1 MKKRILLALLALSGA
16 QLSHAQAVKPQSAPG
31 HTTVCYAST
40 KNAYTRIAPP
50 EKFLRDQALK
60 RRAPA
65 AANIIVTYSGF
76 PDDAKAA
83 FQFAVD
89 IWASELKSTV
99 PIHISATWTTLG
111 TGVLGSAGPATY
123 YRNISGAPQN
133 NVWYPIALAEK
144 IAGEELNGASSPD
157 IVARFN
163 SSFNWY
169 LRTDGNTPTGRYD
182 LVSVVLHELGHGLGF
197 VDSMDKTGATG
208 SQGFSGLPTSYDTF
222 VENATGQRLTNTT
235 IFPNPSTA
243 LGTQLTSATG
253 LYFNSPLA
261 KAVNNNTRPA
271 LYAPRTFSPGSS
283 IAHLDED
290 TYVEGDQ
297 NSLMTPNIGAAEAIH
312 SPGPITLRMF
322 DDIGWFNTAIR
333 HTPLRDTET
342 AQNYVVRAT
351 IESDG
356 TVKAG
361 STKLVYSVDNAP
373 DVTVNLTATG
383 QGSEYTATIPNPGL
397 NHTVRY
403 YLTASDNETNR
414 TYNAP
419 GKPAPGITT
428 QTRYS
433 FKIGADVTAPEVVHE
448 APGFLFLNQL
458 PFQLVVLADD
468 NVGVASVT
476 VEYSVNGVAQTPI
489 QLAKTD
495 EYTYTGT
502 LNPTGIQA
510 GDVITYRV
518 VVQDV
523 SAARN
528 KTTNPDTGVYTVNVV
543 TLKPAQVTYVNQ
555 LNSTT
560 PLDFVGNGFS
570 ITTPSGFSNAAI
582 HSQHPYPDGAD
593 ENDES
598 NYIYQLLVPI
608 RVQESSTEATVKF
621 DEIVLV
627 EPGEE
632 DAVFGEAEF
641 YDYVV
646 VEGSKDG
653 GTTWIP
659 LADGYDARA
668 NTLWLN
674 AYLSETDDDG
684 NSLAVGTSSLFRSRV
699 LNLRNQFAGGDVV
712 QLRFRLFAD
721 QAAHG
726 WGWAIDN
733 LRIQDTVTGVADE
746 LQAAGGFSI
755 FPNPS
760 SGRFT
765 VQARLAKAT
774 PGLQVVV
781 RNVLGQEV
789 LRKAVRETPGQ
800 LHETI
805 DLGNLANGLYLV
817 SLGTG
822 ADVLTQRV
830 MVQK

>member
-1 MKKRILLALLALSGA
+1 MKKRILLAALALSGV
-16 QLSHAQAVKPQSAPG
+16 QLSHAQAIKPQAAPG
-31 HTTVCYAST
+31 RTTVCYASS
-40 KNAYTRIAPP
+40 KNAFTHIAPP

-60 RRAPA
+60 KRAPA
-65 AANIIVTYSGF
+65 AANIIVTYNGF
-76 PDDAKAA
+76 PADAKAA

-89 IWASELKSTV
+89 IWASQLKSEV
-99 PIHISATWTTLG
+99 PIHISATWTRLG
-111 TGVLGSAGPATY
+111 SGVLGSARPSTF
-123 YRNISGAPQN
+123 YRNVSGAPQA

-144 IAGEELNGASSPD
+144 LAGEELNGPTEADIEAS
-157 IVARFN
+157 FN
-163 SSFNWY
+163 STFNWY
-169 LRTDGNTPTGRYD
+169 LRTDGKTPAGKHD

-197 VDSMDKTGATG
+197 VDAMNKTGSTG
-208 SQGFSGLPTSYDTF
+208 SQGFSGLPVVYDTF
-222 VENATGQRLTNTT
+222 VENATGQRLTNTA

-243 LGTQLTSATG
+243 LGSQITSVRG
-253 LYFNSPLA
+253 LYFNSPRA
-261 KAVNNNTRPA
+261 VAVNNNTRPA
-271 LYAPRTFSPGSS
+271 LYAPRTFEPGSS
-283 IAHLDED
+283 IAHLDEG
-290 TYVEGDQ
+290 TYLEGDQ
-297 NSLMTPNIGAAEAIH
+297 NSLMTPQIGAAEAIH
-312 SPGPITLRMF
+312 APGPIMLRMF
-322 DDIGWFNTAIR
+322 DDMGWFNTAIR

-342 AQNYVVRAT
+342 AQDFVIRAT

-361 STKLVYSVDNAP
+361 STKLVYSIDNAA

-383 QGSEYTATIPNPGL
+383 QGNEYTATIPNPGL
-397 NHTVRY
+397 GHTVRY
-403 YLTASDNETNR
+403 YLTASDNETSR

-419 GKPAPGITT
+419 GKPAPGVTA
-428 QTRYS
+428 QERYT
-433 FKIGADVTAPEVVHE
+433 FKVGADVTAPEVVHE
-448 APGFLFLNQL
+448 APGFLFLNQF

-489 QLAKTD
+489 PLTKTD
-495 EYTYTGT
+495 EYTYTGL
-502 LNPTGIQA
+502 LNPAGIKDS
-510 GDVITYRV
+510 DVITYRV

-523 SAARN
+523 SAAQN
-528 KTTNPDTGVYTVNVV
+528 KTTNPDTGLYTVNVV
-543 TLKPAQVTYVNQ
+543 SLKAAQVTYVNE
-555 LNSTT
+555 LNSTA

-570 ITTPSGFSNAAI
+570 ITTPTGFSNSAI
-582 HSQHPYPDGAD
+582 HSTHPYPDGTD

-608 RVQESSTEATVKF
+608 RVRESRAEATVKF

-632 DAVFGEAEF
+632 DAVFGDAEF
-641 YDYVV
+641 FDYVV

-668 NTLWLN
+668 NELWLST
-674 AYLSETDDDG
+674 YLSAMDDDN
-684 NSLAVGTSSLFRSRV
+684 NSTAVGTPSLFRGRT
-699 LNLRNQFAGGDVV
+699 LNLRDRFAGGDVV

-733 LRIQDTVTGVADE
+733 VRIQDAVTGVADE
-746 LQAAGGFSI
+746 LQATGGFSI
-755 FPNPS
+755 FPNPT

-805 DLGNLANGLYLV
+805 DLGGLANGLYLV

-822 ADVLTQRV
+822 ADALTKRV